1 MRQSTGWTLHLITG
15 LALLILLGT
24 HMIIMHLDD
33 VIGVGNINPDKKPVD
48 WENVTARGKQITM
61 MFFYIIFLG
70 CALYHAC
77 FGSRTILLE
86 TDFGANNK
94 QLITAIVVILGFGL
108 FIFGTAAAIKFVDIS
123 QAGMMVM
130 GG

>member
-1 MRQSTGWTLHLITG
+1 MRQTTGWTLHLITG

-24 HMIIMHLDD
+24 HMTTMHLDS
-33 VIGVGNINPDKKPVD
+33 VVGIGNVNTDKKPVE
-48 WENVTARGKQITM
+48 WENVIARGKNISM
-61 MFFYIIFLG
+61 MLFYITFLG

-86 TDFGANNK
+86 TDFGAK
-94 QLITAIVVILGFGL
+94 YRQTITAALIIIGFGL
-108 FIFGTAAAIKFVDIS
+108 FIFGSAAAIKFVS
-123 QAGMMVM
+123 MSRAGIMAM